1 MTNCFI
7 KFMNWFIK
15 ASLCV
20 VPEDDER
27 KKKTLWHHWNFFCS
41 HAQLKCGS
49 LCVTND
55 FTQYKSFFNY
65 HERYTSFSLMYIEI
79 EAHNLWIMKN
89 GAKERKW
96 WRWWWWWGK
105 NDDWKLAIFH
115 AVLGWCFS
123 PFYCYKLEICAD
135 WWLNFWQSEISETQR
150 KRKKKKRTITTA
162 IKEMRFNKSP
172 SECIRYINTR

>member
-20 VPEDDER
+20 VPEDEER

-96 WRWWWWWGK
+96 WRWWWWWGEK
-105 NDDWKLAIFH
+105 WRLKIGHFSCGSGLLFFPLLLLQTWNLCRLMVKFLAIWDFRNTTETEKEEENNNNCH
-115 AVLGWCFS
+115 QRN
-123 PFYCYKLEICAD
+123 EI
-135 WWLNFWQSEISETQR
+135 
-150 KRKKKKRTITTA
+150 
-162 IKEMRFNKSP
+162 
-172 SECIRYINTR
+172 